1 MGYSTNNPLSRTAKI
16 CMSLGLAGLVGIVVL
31 LEKDNARV
39 RGQEQQRVIE
49 SFATIDKTRQYLSD
63 TNSHSF
69 ELSQA
74 LLDSAGINYQLKT
87 NEVLT
92 FSPSMADN
100 WQRVSVNTKELN
112 SGQREPEY
120 TRGFTTISNLQKF
133 MASH

>member
-1 MGYSTNNPLSRTAKI
+1 
-16 CMSLGLAGLVGIVVL
+16 MSLGLAGLVGIVVL